1 MQNGPVTAIMHAA
14 QFPDERKSQEV
25 FLMQRIRIGM
35 PLAPGVFGYEEGA
48 HYNYTAGGHTLKI
61 ARNNPSHSEID
72 AVQHGRTSFALTS
85 REEAIFILVRF
96 GQLPWEITHYNW
108 WINSPVMR
116 PDPYFD
122 LERLSGGIY
131 TNVCLIDASN
141 GLVAAL
147 RSVRLSREFT
157 DVFLQ
162 MVQSQMIP
170 PFDPWRYL
178 EVVEQTFKQLPN
190 PSDLLREAVCF
201 CGEELPGWQ
210 PFKTAEPH
218 TIN

>member
-1 MQNGPVTAIMHAA
+1 M
-14 QFPDERKSQEV
+14 E
-25 FLMQRIRIGM
+25 RIRTGL
-35 PLAPGVFGYEEGA
+35 PFVPGVYGYEEGV

-61 ARNNPSHSEID
+61 ARKDPCQSEID
-72 AVQHGRTSFALTS
+72 AVQRGQTSFALTS
-85 REEAIFILVRF
+85 REDAIFILVRF
-96 GQLPWEITHYNW
+96 GQLPWEIAHYNW

-122 LERLSGGIY
+122 LEKLNDGIC
-131 TNVCLIDASN
+131 TNVCLINASN

-178 EVVEQTFKQLPN
+178 EVVEQTFKEVPN
-190 PSDLLREAVCF
+190 RSDLLREAVCF
-201 CGEELPGWQ
+201 CGEKFPGWQ